1 MSRRFYSTHKYLA
14 QRLLLACAVPL
25 FLSACF
31 LGTHRVE
38 IQQGNFVDQEMVSK
52 LKLNMT
58 REQVLFALGTP
69 LIIDPF
75 HPNRWDYV
83 YLIGKAGDVN
93 RVRGITLLFEEDRL
107 VRVNGDVI
115 VADDGVQLQVQ
126 AADR

>member
-1 MSRRFYSTHKYLA
+1 
-14 QRLLLACAVPL
+14 
-25 FLSACF
+25 
-31 LGTHRVE
+31 
-38 IQQGNFVDQEMVSK
+38 MVSK

-83 YLIGKAGDVN
+83 YLIGKAGDVD
-93 RVRGITLLFEEDRL
+93 RVRGITLEFEEDRL
-107 VRVNGDVI
+107 VRVNGDVT
-115 VADDGVQLQVQ
+115 VADDGVQLQVK